1 MLINRK
7 LLIISNGGA
16 NKDLQ
21 GYDIDI
27 ANYRRFFSKPE
38 AGYWDF
44 GDNGDAILC
53 ETNVVNR
60 KTLLDYIKSE
70 NHKGPV
76 YWVIVFVGHGYADTQ
91 GVDYLELCPEQLDN
105 DSSCAIKDIKAAVGS
120 KSSCLLITDC
130 CRAIPAFESGGVI
143 RQEQLFCDSQQ
154 YSDHYLQRCKELYNQ
169 AIAKIPSGA
178 FFVAQSC
185 QYRQTSSGDDV
196 EGGVYTSHLLKQ
208 ARRIITE
215 ARTNANSTATSLD
228 TFSVSYIHMLA
239 KKQMAAEG
247 IVDQIPVYSGPR
259 CNQPPFCVIPKE
271 DRLLFGKKSL

>member
-1 MLINRK
+1 MINRK
-7 LLIISNGGA
+7 LLIISNGGV

-76 YWVIVFVGHGYADTQ
+76 YWVIVFVGHGYSDTQ

-105 DSSCAIKDIKAAVGS
+105 DSSCAIKDIKAAVGQ

-143 RQEQLFCDSQQ
+143 RRELHFSDSQH
-154 YSDHYLQRCKELYNQ
+154 YSEHYIQRCKELYNQ
-169 AIAKIPSGA
+169 AIARIPLGA
-178 FFVAQSC
+178 FFIAQSC
-185 QYRQTSSGDDV
+185 QFRQTSSGDDV
-196 EGGVYTSHLLKQ
+196 DGGVYTSHLLKQ
-208 ARRIITE
+208 ARIIITT
-215 ARTNANSTATSLD
+215 ARQNAHSVEYKD
-228 TFSVSYIHMLA
+228 EIFSFSYIHMLA

-271 DRLLFGKKSL
+271 RRLVFG